1 MKWNWQQSDWTQFTY
16 KKEELTSL
24 EEEFLHGNGVL
35 IGAKK
40 YLSTDE
46 QNSLK
51 IELISTEALKTSE
64 IEGEFLDRNS
74 VQSSIQYQF
83 GLIDHPINA
92 DLKEQG
98 IAEMMTSLYLNF
110 DKPLT
115 GKMLFEW
122 HTMLTKG
129 TKLKN
134 IGKYRTNKADDPM
147 WVMSGPTYKPKIHF
161 EAPPSATLKKEMKQ
175 FLEWFKHTA
184 PKTKTPLSPIVR
196 SGMAH
201 LYFVSI
207 HPFEDGNGRVARA
220 ISEKALA
227 QALGEPSLI
236 ALAYTIQQERKSYYD
251 LLERANKSNEI
262 TEWLIWFSQIIIKA
276 QQNTLQRVEFLIEK
290 TKLYDSL
297 RGQLNER
304 QEKVL
309 ERIFREGIDGFTGGL
324 SANNYMS
331 ITKAS
336 AATTTRDLSD
346 LVTKGALIRIGEL
359 KHTRYHLPFVKY

>member
-1 MKWNWQQSDWTQFTY
+1 
-16 KKEELTSL
+16 
-24 EEEFLHGNGVL
+24 
-35 IGAKK
+35 
-40 YLSTDE
+40 
-46 QNSLK
+46 
-51 IELISTEALKTSE
+51 
-64 IEGEFLDRNS
+64 
-74 VQSSIQYQF
+74 
-83 GLIDHPINA
+83 
-92 DLKEQG
+92 
-98 IAEMMTSLYLNF
+98 
-110 DKPLT
+110 
-115 GKMLFEW
+115 
-122 HTMLTKG
+122 
-129 TKLKN
+129 
-134 IGKYRTNKADDPM
+134 
-147 WVMSGPTYKPKIHF
+147 
-161 EAPPSATLKKEMKQ
+161 MKQ
-175 FLEWFKHTA
+175 FLDWFKQTA
-184 PKTKTPLSPIVR
+184 PKSKTTLSPIIR

-207 HPFEDGNGRVARA
+207 HPFEDGNGRIARA

-290 TKLYDSL
+290 TKLYDRL

-304 QEKVL
+304 QEKVI

-324 SANNYMS
+324 SAANYMS

-359 KHTRYHLPFVKY
+359 KHTRYHLPFTKDKT